1 MLVFPPVA
9 HGQVS
14 DGVPP
19 PKHKWTK
26 FVTVAGQP
34 EPIPAEWVS
43 TPEGQFAHS
52 IVIPNPVPKDSGYHW
67 WWSAKKYFLHLC
79 EKEAGEFVF
88 KTVENV
94 EGFLFMRPPKQPTDF
109 DLKDRYKLEAPHFE
123 ARYQL
128 VDSSVSGRGV
138 LFVAPPFEKY
148 RYYEEPSSNGSA
160 PAGAYV
166 IASDYDERPPRLR
179 SVVATQQSSSRYA
192 ITWRGLRRPHDR
204 ESGIA
209 SLELLILDMNAR
221 QVLGL
226 MRTFGSSGR
235 TPGTPDGIWWLN
247 AAICPQFQKAYR
259 RPDLEQLYGFVS
271 RVLGP
276 VDPTVPR

>member
-1 MLVFPPVA
+1 VHA
-9 HGQVS
+9 QVK

-19 PKHKWTK
+19 PKHKWTT

-34 EPIPAEWVS
+34 EPVPAEWVS

-52 IVIPNPVPKDSGYHW
+52 IVIPNPVPKDSGYRW

-109 DLKDRYKLEAPHFE
+109 DLKDRFKLEAPHFE

-128 VDSSVSGRGV
+128 VESSVSGRGV

-148 RYYEEPSSNGSA
+148 RYYEEPAMPNGSSVV
-160 PAGAYV
+160 GYV
-166 IASDYDERPPRLR
+166 VARDYDERPPRLR
-179 SVVATQQSSSRYA
+179 SIVESQQPSSRYA
-192 ITWRGLRRPHDR
+192 ITWRGLKRPHDR
-204 ESGIA
+204 ESGIGA
-209 SLELLILDMNAR
+209 VELLIFDTKTN
-221 QVLGL
+221 QILGVT
-226 MRTFGSSGR
+226 RTFGSSGR

-247 AAICPQFQKAYR
+247 AAICPQFQKSYR

-271 RVLGP
+271 KVLRP
-276 VDPTVPR
+276 PNSAIAR